1 MRTNQSLNGLAIGN
15 YGLIAISVYHADE
28 PQVVA
33 LIGMKLMNGLRSDVN
48 YIMGGN
54 IGHGIVQDNRSHP
67 PDDNDRMRVPVKL
80 KTGISAGLD
89 FKIAGLH
96 VKFMVVRTF
105 TQQGEPA
112 NIFEIGGVG
121 FVILTGN
128 TLPSVPGAFDNAGV
142 SLHIPPLP
150 AKT

>member
-54 IGHGIVQDNRSHP
+54 IGHRNRS
-67 PDDNDRMRVPVKL
+67 
-80 KTGISAGLD
+80 G
-89 FKIAGLH
+89 
-96 VKFMVVRTF
+96 
-105 TQQGEPA
+105 
-112 NIFEIGGVG
+112 
-121 FVILTGN
+121 
-128 TLPSVPGAFDNAGV
+128 
-142 SLHIPPLP
+142 
-150 AKT
+150 

>member
-1 MRTNQSLNGLAIGN
+1 MLS
-15 YGLIAISVYHADE
+15 SW
-28 PQVVA
+28 
-33 LIGMKLMNGLRSDVN
+33 S
-48 YIMGGN
+48 
-54 IGHGIVQDNRSHP
+54 S
-67 PDDNDRMRVPVKL
+67 
-80 KTGISAGLD
+80 
-89 FKIAGLH
+89 
-96 VKFMVVRTF
+96 RTF